1 MCGIV
6 GIFSQE
12 IVNQSLYDGLTV
24 LQHRGQDAAG
34 IVTSDGHRLCMRK
47 DNGLVRDVF
56 HTRHMLGLEGNMGIG
71 HVRYPTAGC
80 DSRSEA
86 QPFYVNSPFG
96 VALGHNGNLT
106 NALELQ
112 KELFRDDLRHVNTN
126 SDSEVLLNVFAH
138 ELHRVSTHHPGPQE
152 IFKAVS
158 AVHKRIKGAY
168 AVVALVVGQ
177 GILAFRDPF
186 GIRPLIYGCRDTAKG
201 PEHMVASESVALDV
215 LGFNVVSDVAPGEA
229 VFIDMQG
236 RMHRKQCA
244 EKSQTSPC
252 IFEYVYMSR
261 PDSLID
267 GISVHKTRLRTGV
280 YLGKKIKR
288 EWPDTKIDV
297 VIPIPD
303 TSRTSA
309 LQLAKQLKV
318 TYREGFIKNRYI
330 GRTFIMPGQEERRRS
345 VRRKLNPINLE
356 FKGKNVLLVDDS
368 IVRGTTSSQIIKM
381 ARDAGAKRVYFASA
395 APPVRY
401 PNVYGIDMPSPSE
414 LVAHN
419 RDAQQICDEIGADK
433 LIYLDL
439 KDLIKAAH
447 KGNKAI
453 TEFDTSC
460 FNGEYITGDI
470 DENYLEMIN
479 DLRNDRAR
487 TRINNVSQTELSFTD

>member
-1 MCGIV
+1 
-6 GIFSQE
+6 
-12 IVNQSLYDGLTV
+12 
-24 LQHRGQDAAG
+24 
-34 IVTSDGHRLCMRK
+34 
-47 DNGLVRDVF
+47 
-56 HTRHMLGLEGNMGIG
+56 
-71 HVRYPTAGC
+71 
-80 DSRSEA
+80 
-86 QPFYVNSPFG
+86 
-96 VALGHNGNLT
+96 
-106 NALELQ
+106 
-112 KELFRDDLRHVNTN
+112 
-126 SDSEVLLNVFAH
+126 
-138 ELHRVSTHHPGPQE
+138 
-152 IFKAVS
+152 
-158 AVHKRIKGAY
+158 
-168 AVVALVVGQ
+168 VGQ
-177 GILAFRDPF
+177 GILAFRDPY
-186 GIRPLIYGCRDTAKG
+186 GIRPLIYGNRDTAKG

-215 LGFNVVSDVAPGEA
+215 LGFDVIRDVAPGEA

-236 RMHRKQCA
+236 NVHSQQCA
-244 EKSQTSPC
+244 EKTQTSPC

-267 GISVHKTRLRTGV
+267 GISVHKTRLRCGV

-288 EWPDTKIDV
+288 DWRDTKIDV

-330 GRTFIMPGQEERRRS
+330 GRTFIMPGQEERKRS
-345 VRRKLNPINLE
+345 VRRKLNPIDLE
-356 FKGKNVLLVDDS
+356 FNGKNVLLVDDS
-368 IVRGTTSSQIIKM
+368 IVRGTTSGQIIKM

-419 RDAQQICDEIGADK
+419 RNAQQICEVIGADK

-439 KDLIKAAH
+439 EDLVKAAH
-447 KGNKAI
+447 KGNKEI

-470 DENYLEMIN
+470 DDNYLEMIN
-479 DLRNDRAR
+479 ELRNDNAR
-487 TRINNVSQTELSFTD
+487 TKVNNVSQTELSFTDQE